1 MTGRYGTLVGAA
13 IFVATWEVIG
23 RLGWLGESFPSL
35 SQVAEVF
42 ERPASRL
49 LFGRA
54 LAVTGTSA
62 LIALGAGA
70 LLAIALSLVNATLPR
85 LERGLDTL
93 ASWIYAVPAIAF
105 GPVMILLAGPEATPA
120 VLGTLSAF
128 FPVHVALSSQL
139 RYGAPARRQLAQV
152 LGARPARVFALVDVP
167 GAVPAFVDGLRLAA
181 PAAVLGV
188 VLGEWFGAPRG
199 LGVVIVSSLQNIR
212 IPQMWAGALICVAF
226 SLLAYVVLTHL
237 HRRAVMRFAD

>member
-13 IFVATWEVIG
+13 IFVAAWEAIG

-35 SQVAEVF
+35 SQVVEVF

-70 LLAIALSLVNATLPR
+70 LLAIMLSLVNATLPR

-93 ASWIYAVPAIAF
+93 ASWLYAVPAIAF
-105 GPVMILLAGPEATPA
+105 GPVMILFAGPEATPA

-128 FPVHVALSSQL
+128 FPVYVALSSQL

-152 LGARPARVFALVDVP
+152 LGASPTRAFALIDVP

-199 LGVVIVSSLQNIR
+199 LGVVIVASLQNIR
-212 IPQMWAGALICVAF
+212 IPQMWAAALVCVAF

-237 HRRAVMRFAD
+237 HRRALLRFAG

>member
-1 MTGRYGTLVGAA
+1 MKLPWATLAGSA
-13 IFVATWEVIG
+13 IFLAAWEIVG
-23 RLGWLGESFPSL
+23 RAGWLGDAFPSL
-35 SQVAEVF
+35 TQVFSVF
-42 ERPASRL
+42 ERPASRE
-49 LFGRA
+49 LFWRA
-54 LAVTGTSA
+54 LRQTGSSA

-70 LLAIALSLVNATLPR
+70 LVAIVLAMIYATLPK

-105 GPVMILLAGPEATPA
+105 GPVLILLAGPEATPA

-139 RYGAPARRQLAQV
+139 RYGAPARRQLAHV
-152 LGARPARVFALVDVP
+152 LGASRARTFALVDVP
-167 GAVPAFVDGLRLAA
+167 GAIPALIDGLRLAA

-199 LGVVIVSSLQNIR
+199 LGVIIVAALQNVLIAR
-212 IPQMWAGALICVAF
+212 MWAAALLCVACA
-226 SLLAYVVLTHL
+226 LLAYVVLTHL
-237 HRRAVMRFAD
+237 HHRALARYAG

>member
-1 MTGRYGTLVGAA
+1 MKERLPTLLGAA
-13 IFVATWEVIG
+13 IFLAAWEAIG
-23 RLGWLGESFPSL
+23 RLGWLGEAFPSL
-35 SQVAEVF
+35 TQIASVL
-42 ERPASRL
+42 ERPASRE

-54 LAVTGTSA
+54 LRQTGGSA

-70 LLAIALSLVNATLPR
+70 LVAIVLALICATLPR

-93 ASWIYAVPAIAF
+93 ASWLYAVPAIAF
-105 GPVMILLAGPEATPA
+105 GPVLILFAGPEATPA

-139 RYGAPARRQLAQV
+139 RYGAPARRHLAQV
-152 LGARPARVFALVDVP
+152 LGANRARTFALVDVP
-167 GAVPAFVDGLRLAA
+167 GAIPALVDGLRLAA

-199 LGVVIVSSLQNIR
+199 LGVIIVSALQNVLIAR
-212 IPQMWAGALICVAF
+212 MWAAALLCVGFA
-226 SLLAYVVLTHL
+226 LLAYVVLTQL
-237 HRRAVMRFAD
+237 HRRALARFAG